1 MSDHGAW
8 GKKKILSANVSPLLN
23 LQKIIT
29 AVEGLG
35 TWQPTQRDEPP
46 SELIG
51 SEVVTCH

>member
-1 MSDHGAW
+1 M